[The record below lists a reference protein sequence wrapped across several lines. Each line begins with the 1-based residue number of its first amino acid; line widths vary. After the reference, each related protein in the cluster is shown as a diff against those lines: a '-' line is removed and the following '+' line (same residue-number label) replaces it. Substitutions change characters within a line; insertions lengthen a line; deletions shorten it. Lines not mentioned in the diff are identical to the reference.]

1 MDLENRVGRVEK
13 RLDATTKLLYAGMK
27 MLVNFQK
34 ENRQAHKETR
44 EAIQALI
51 DSHLRL
57 DAKVN
62 RLVDSMLRRG
72 SNGG

>member
-1 MDLENRVGRVEK
+1 MSRVEK
-13 RLDATTKLLYAGMK
+13 RLDATTKLLHAGMK

-51 DSHLRL
+51 DAHLRL